1 MCWGIKLKRK
11 LKENDILCILL
22 CCTNLNLATND
33 VQTICIVIV
42 TWRDG
47 NISDC
52 LIAMLIQTMRKIKMS
67 LKNLCKNVFND

>member
-1 MCWGIKLKRK
+1 MLELKRK
-11 LKENDILCILL
+11 IKENDILCILL
-22 CCTNLNLATND
+22 CCTSLNLATND
-33 VQTICIVIV
+33 VQTICIVIE

-67 LKNLCKNVFND
+67 LQNLCKYVFND